1 MLSALHNRQLLSF
14 TVTRVSR
21 THGILHHTVIVCQLI
36 ISSAAVPSV
45 SHSFGCSIQTRQ
57 SIHLTVTPN
66 LLHSVAM
73 AAYYCV
79 SNRKSKEPFTGRWG
93 ELLFL
98 PSRQVSTTYNLTHAV
113 LDSTRT
119 STDGETSAHF
129 DTETLDHWQEVGL
142 FDFSW
147 QRGNPPPFL
156 FPFHLAEIFTE
167 HTPIH
172 LQR

>member
-14 TVTRVSR
+14 TVTRVLR
-21 THGILHHTVIVCQLI
+21 THCILHRTVIVCQLI
-36 ISSAAVPSV
+36 IFSAAVPSV
-45 SHSFGCSIQTRQ
+45 LHSFGCKHGYLYIWQLLP
-57 SIHLTVTPN
+57 IY
-66 LLHSVAM
+66 LHSVVM
-73 AAYYCV
+73 AAYYCF
-79 SNRKSKEPFTGRWG
+79 SNRKSKKPFTGRWG

-98 PSRQVSTTYNLTHAV
+98 PSRQVSTTFNLTHVV

-172 LQR
+172 LRR